1 MIQPGDIEAYLPSG
15 ASRKAKA
22 GIDGEEPIAEV
33 GMSLDEVERRLILKT
48 LGQTNNNKTKTAE
61 ILQVTARTLRNKM
74 ARYREEGLLDDDEDE
89 E

>member
-15 ASRKAKA
+15 ASRKAKV